1 MGVRNCAELGE
12 NLQIIVS
19 RLLAN
24 DKLVNLL
31 YYTDKEPLSHTNL
44 TDEQKREL
52 VFEKLIKIIPRVGP
66 KEDARSVVIVRV
78 AKANKIPGNTEF
90 KNVRIEIET
99 VVPFTQWLI
108 KDTNLRPFLILGE
121 IEKSLDGKVING
133 LGKMFGGDLEANF
146 YTEEAGVF
154 LQTFYITSYE

>member
-1 MGVRNCAELGE
+1 
-12 NLQIIVS
+12 
-19 RLLAN
+19 
-24 DKLVNLL
+24 LL
-31 YYTDKEPLSHTNL
+31 YYTDKEPLSHTSL

-52 VFEKLIKIIPRVGP
+52 VFEKLVKIIPRVGP

-154 LQTFYITSYE
+154 L